1 MQSGSGRVTGQSS
14 RFLAAALALL
24 AFATPAQAQLRL
36 DITEGV
42 RDAVRAMARLR
53 DLPGVVPFGGQPDN
67 AATDIAA
74 VVAGD
79 LRLTGRFAPL
89 DRQDMVAR
97 PTSGDQIRFQDWRLL
112 KSDYIVVG
120 RVEHGATGDV
130 VAFELFNVQTGQQM
144 LAQSV
149 PAGATVQR
157 ATAHRIADLVFER
170 ITGIPG
176 AFSTRIA
183 YVSVDG
189 TPPTQR
195 YRLVVSDADGFNPR
209 TIAQSSEPIMSP
221 AWSPDGQSLA
231 YVSFETRTSAIY
243 VQRLATGER
252 RRVSARSGINGAPAF
267 SPDGSRLAVTLSR
280 DGNLDIYILELAT
293 QALTRITN
301 DEAIDTEAAWS
312 PDGKTLYFTSDR
324 AGNAQIYR
332 VDLGGSG
339 EAQRVTFTNGYNA
352 RPRVSPNGQELA
364 LVTLDRGSYRIAVMD
379 LKSRNL
385 RVLTDGRQ
393 DESPSFAPNGA
404 TIIYA
409 SESRGNGDLAMV
421 SSDGRYQER
430 LRSDQG
436 DVREPV
442 WSPYPPGG

>member
-1 MQSGSGRVTGQSS
+1 MPCIVRRRCPRRATRARSSAGSRSCSSRRSRDSMQSGSGRVTGHLS
-14 RFLAAALALL
+14 RFLAASLALL

-42 RDAVRAMARLR
+42 RDAVPIAI
-53 DLPGVVPFGGQPDN
+53 VPFGGQPEN
-67 AATDIAA
+67 PASDIAA

-97 PTSGDQIRFQDWRLL
+97 STSGDQIRFQDWRLL

-120 RVEHGATGDV
+120 RVEHGTTGDV

-149 PAGATVQR
+149 PAGAPVQR

-170 ITGIPG
+170 LTGIPG

-189 TPPTQR
+189 TPPAQR

-209 TIAQSSEPIMSP
+209 TIAESSEPIMSP

-280 DGNLDIYILELAT
+280 DGNLDIYVLELAT

-301 DEAIDTEAAWS
+301 DDAIDTEAAWS
-312 PDGKTLYFTSDR
+312 PDGKSLYFTSDR

-339 EAQRVTFTNGYNA
+339 DAQRFT
-352 RPRVSPNGQELA
+352 
-364 LVTLDRGSYRIAVMD
+364 
-379 LKSRNL
+379 
-385 RVLTDGRQ
+385 
-393 DESPSFAPNGA
+393 
-404 TIIYA
+404 
-409 SESRGNGDLAMV
+409 
-421 SSDGRYQER
+421 
-430 LRSDQG
+430 
-436 DVREPV
+436 
-442 WSPYPPGG
+442 

>member
-1 MQSGSGRVTGQSS
+1 MQSGTRRMPWATARFAVVT
-14 RFLAAALALL
+14 LALL
-24 AFATPAQAQLRL
+24 AAAQPARAQLRL

-42 RDAVRAMARLR
+42 RDAVPIA
-53 DLPGVVPFGGQPDN
+53 VVPFGGQSEG
-67 AATDIAA
+67 ATTDIAS

-79 LRLTGRFAPL
+79 LRLSGRFAPL
-89 DRQDMVAR
+89 DRRDIVAR
-97 PTSGDQIRFQDWRLL
+97 PTTGGEIQFQDWRLL

-120 RVEHGATGDV
+120 RLDPVGTA
-130 VAFELFNVQTGQQM
+130 VAFELFNVQTGQQL
-144 LAQSV
+144 LAQAV
-149 PAGATVQR
+149 PTSPSTMR

-170 ITGIPG
+170 LTGIPG

-183 YVSVDG
+183 YVTVDG
-189 TPPTQR
+189 TPPSQR

-209 TIAQSSEPIMSP
+209 TVTQSAEPIMSP
-221 AWSPDGQSLA
+221 AWSPDGQNLA

-252 RRVSARSGINGAPAF
+252 RRVSARSGINGAPEF
-267 SPDGSRLAVTLSR
+267 SPEGSRLAITLSR
-280 DGNLDIYILELAT
+280 DGNLDIYVLDLAT
-293 QALTRITN
+293 QALTRITS
-301 DEAIDTEAAWS
+301 DDSIDTEATWS
-312 PDGKTLYFTSDR
+312 PDGKSLYFTSDR

-332 VDLGGSG
+332 VDLGGSKQA
-339 EAQRVTFTNGYNA
+339 ERVTFTNGYNA
-352 RPRVSPNGQELA
+352 RARVSPSGAELA
-364 LVTLDRGSYRIAVMD
+364 MVTLDRGGYRIAVMD
-379 LKSRNL
+379 LKTRNL

-409 SESRGNGDLAMV
+409 SESRGNGDLALV

-436 DVREPV
+436 DVREPA
-442 WSPYPPGG
+442 WSPYPPR